1 MNYDTELFNK
11 LKLFNE
17 THRNKANEIIIGIDA
32 YRYFKNQ
39 IKNNNNPDF
48 YKAKFD
54 DKSILREI
62 LGMNIKIDYMIPYII
77 EIRHNPYL
85 KSSMDFIWLSKEE
98 IESAIPNDELS
109 ALIDN
114 DLKELHN
121 WIKFEEYYKNNKDKE
136 EWLWVRKLIE

>member
-1 MNYDTELFNK
+1 MNYDRELLNK
-11 LKLFNE
+11 LQVFNSC
-17 THRNKANEIIIGIDA
+17 HRNKGNEIIIGIDV
-32 YRYFKNQ
+32 YRYFKHQ

-54 DKSILREI
+54 DRGILREI
-62 LGMNIKIDYMIPYII
+62 LGMTIKIDYMIPYII

-85 KSSMDFIWLSKEE
+85 KSSVDYIWLSKKE

-109 ALIDN
+109 ALIDD

-136 EWLWVRKLIE
+136 E

>member
-11 LKLFNE
+11 LKLYNS
-17 THRNKANEIIIGIDA
+17 THRNKGNEIIIGIDA
-32 YRYFKNQ
+32 YRYFKRQ

-54 DKSILREI
+54 DRGILREI
-62 LGMNIKIDYMIPYII
+62 LGVTIKIDYMIPYII

-85 KSSMDFIWLSKEE
+85 KSSVDFIWLSKEE
-98 IESAIPNDELS
+98 IELAIPNDELS

-114 DLKELHN
+114 DLKELHS
-121 WIKFEEYYKNNKDKE
+121 WIEFEKYYKNNKE
-136 EWLWVRKLIE
+136 E

>member
-11 LKLFNE
+11 LKLYNS

-32 YRYFKNQ
+32 YRYFKHQ

-54 DKSILREI
+54 DRGILREI
-62 LGMNIKIDYMIPYII
+62 LGMTIKIDYMIPYII

-85 KSSMDFIWLSKEE
+85 KSSVDYIWLNEEE
-98 IESAIPNDELS
+98 IKKEVDDKLS
-109 ALIDN
+109 EMIDN
-114 DLKELHN
+114 DLKDLHSFLE
-121 WIKFEEYYKNNKDKE
+121 FEKYYEDRNNKE
-136 EWLWVRKLIE
+136 E

>member
-11 LKLFNE
+11 LKLFNG

-62 LGMNIKIDYMIPYII
+62 LDMTIKIDYMIPYII

-85 KSSMDFIWLSKEE
+85 KSSVDFIWLSEEEMKKEV
-98 IESAIPNDELS
+98 DDKLS
-109 ALIDN
+109 KIIDY
-114 DLKELHN
+114 DLKDLHN
-121 WIKFEEYYKNNKDKE
+121 WIEFERYYEDRSNKE
-136 EWLWVRKLIE
+136 E